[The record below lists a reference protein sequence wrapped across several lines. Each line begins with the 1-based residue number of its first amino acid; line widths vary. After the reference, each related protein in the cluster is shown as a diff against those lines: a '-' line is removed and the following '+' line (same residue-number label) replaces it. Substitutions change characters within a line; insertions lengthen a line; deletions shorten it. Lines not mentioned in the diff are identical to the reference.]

1 MRNVTRR
8 RRALEWLTALA
19 VVYLLL
25 CTVIGIYLA
34 EIAVKPFR
42 RAMPANALA
51 VARAQLKPMGAE
63 ITEVSIEGIDHAP
76 LRGWLY
82 TPRQPN
88 GNTVLALH
96 GVSANRRSLIGYAEM
111 FLKAGYTVLTP
122 DARAHGASGGAVA
135 TFGVVERGDIDL
147 WLKWLRTRQHGCIH
161 AFGSSMGAAQV
172 LQIVDGPSIAS
183 ADADGAASALGGAV
197 EDRSARNGLCSAVAE
212 APFATFRE
220 VAYDRVGQYINVGD
234 WLGRT
239 LMRPAVEVG
248 FLTARLRYGVNLD
261 LADPASHLL
270 HTRTAVLLIHG
281 LADTNIPPRHVAFMH
296 AANPAMLTT
305 WLVDGARH
313 VGAWRKEPKAYE
325 SRVLGFFAAHEP
337 GAHGP
342 ATHETATHAATQ

>member
-8 RRALEWLTALA
+8 RRALKWFATLA
-19 VVYLLL
+19 GVYLVL

-42 RAMPANALA
+42 REMPPNSLA

-63 ITEVSIEGIDHAP
+63 ITEVSIEGTDHAP
-76 LRGWLY
+76 LRAWLY
-82 TPRQPN
+82 TPQQPN
-88 GNTVLALH
+88 GNAVLALH
-96 GVSANRRSLIGYAEM
+96 GVSANRRSLISYAEM
-111 FLKAGYTVLTP
+111 MLKAGYTVLTP

-135 TFGVVERGDIDL
+135 TFGVVERDDIDR
-147 WLKWLRTRQHGCIH
+147 WIKWLRTRQHGCIH
-161 AFGSSMGAAQV
+161 GFGSSMGAAQV
-172 LQIVDGPSIAS
+172 LQIVDGPGSAS
-183 ADADGAASALGGAV
+183 A
-197 EDRSARNGLCSAVAE
+197 LCSAVAE

-220 VAYDRVGQYINVGD
+220 VAYDRVGQYIHVGD

-281 LADTNIPPRHVAFMH
+281 LADTNIPPRHVRFMH
-296 AANPAMLTT
+296 AANPAMLTL

-313 VGAWRKEPKAYE
+313 VGAWRKEGKTYE

-337 GAHGP
+337 ALS
-342 ATHETATHAATQ
+342 TR